1 MGGGQ
6 KTWWIKINISFTALG
21 LHLFVTTIA
30 VTIFIVV
37 AVVFT
42 WSKIVLGDPIISLH
56 VVDAHI
62 LRVKH
67 GVYWLK
73 PTNSVR

>member
-1 MGGGQ
+1 MASLINSSL
-6 KTWWIKINISFTALG
+6 KTLV

-30 VTIFIVV
+30 VTIVIVV

-42 WSKIVLGDPIISLH
+42 WSKIVLGDRIISLQ

-67 GVYWLK
+67 GIYLVETKQLRAII
-73 PTNSVR
+73 VD

>member
-1 MGGGQ
+1 MVKEGGAEDL
-6 KTWWIKINISFTALG
+6 WIKINFSLTTLI

-30 VTIFIVV
+30 VTIVIVI

-42 WSKIVLGDPIISLH
+42 WSKIVLRDPIISLQ
-56 VVDAHI
+56 VVDVHI

-67 GVYWLK
+67 GIYLVE
-73 PTNSVR
+73 TN